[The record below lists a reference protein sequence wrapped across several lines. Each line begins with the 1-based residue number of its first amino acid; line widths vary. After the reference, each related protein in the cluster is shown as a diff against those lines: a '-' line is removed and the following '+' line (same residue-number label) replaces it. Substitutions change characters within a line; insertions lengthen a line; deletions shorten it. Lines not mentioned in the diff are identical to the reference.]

1 MVKNVA
7 TKNANYYNS
16 WSVYMVQNIFTKALK
31 IENSLLKSLH
41 SSVNEIKD
49 HGSVIKFYSA
59 GKTNMQIIS

>member
-1 MVKNVA
+1 
-7 TKNANYYNS
+7 
-16 WSVYMVQNIFTKALK
+16 MVQNIFTKALK

-59 GKTNMQIIS
+59 GKTNMQIIVNINARECNTKFI